1 MFLIVYNL
9 VQFLGFSWIFINMT
23 VRLFIIGIGV
33 KIYYT
38 GEAESVTYFTEN
50 WLKHVRSK
58 LFSDSLYDTF
68 HTISDVMFFCQILA
82 LVEVLNAAFGV
93 VKTGVIPT
101 LIQVWDGFFL
111 FCFLPEFKFPKVT
124 DWAPIH
130 IFCLCTRWSEGIL
143 SSSSFLVVWRKCT
156 TSQLCSL
163 FSICGVLLRF
173 LGKYA
178 FSYCLQ

>member
-1 MFLIVYNL
+1 
-9 VQFLGFSWIFINMT
+9 MT

-101 LIQVWDGFFL
+101 LIQVWDGFFC
-111 FCFLPEFKFPKVT
+111 FVFFLPEFKFPKVT

>member
-1 MFLIVYNL
+1 MYNL

-101 LIQVWDGFFL
+101 LIQVWDGFF
-111 FCFLPEFKFPKVT
+111 FVFFFLPEFKFPKVT
-124 DWAPIH
+124 D
-130 IFCLCTRWSEGIL
+130 
-143 SSSSFLVVWRKCT
+143 
-156 TSQLCSL
+156 
-163 FSICGVLLRF
+163 
-173 LGKYA
+173 
-178 FSYCLQ
+178 

>member
-111 FCFLPEFKFPKVT
+111 FVFLPEFKFPKVT
-124 DWAPIH
+124 D
-130 IFCLCTRWSEGIL
+130 
-143 SSSSFLVVWRKCT
+143 
-156 TSQLCSL
+156 
-163 FSICGVLLRF
+163 
-173 LGKYA
+173 
-178 FSYCLQ
+178 